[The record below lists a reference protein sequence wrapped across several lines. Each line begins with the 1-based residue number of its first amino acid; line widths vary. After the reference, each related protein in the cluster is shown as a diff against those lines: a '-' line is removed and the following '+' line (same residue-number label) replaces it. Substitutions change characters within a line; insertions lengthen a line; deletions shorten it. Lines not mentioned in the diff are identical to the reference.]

1 MVKSGG
7 ELSALA
13 LEERPILRTSLRSAE
28 SSLLVSLLPRDDA
41 DLGSAIVE
49 VRAGTGGDEA
59 ALFARDML
67 RLYERY
73 ASVKGWRFELLSS
86 HADTGVKSRGLREAS
101 ASVSGR
107 GVFGRLKHESGVHRV
122 QRVPATESAGRLHTS
137 TMTVAIM
144 PQAPEVDVQI
154 RESDLRIDVFRAQG
168 AGGQH
173 VNTTDSA
180 VRITHVPT
188 GTVVSVQDER
198 SQHKNKERAM
208 KILRARIYDAERQRQ
223 KEARRAARNE
233 QIGSAD
239 RSEKIRTYNY
249 PQNRITDHRIDKS
262 LHGIDAFMDGLLLDQ
277 MADALISDEQ
287 ERELER
293 LTKEAD

>member
-1 MVKSGG
+1 M
-7 ELSALA
+7 
-13 LEERPILRTSLRSAE
+13 
-28 SSLLVSLLPRDDA
+28 
-41 DLGSAIVE
+41 
-49 VRAGTGGDEA
+49 
-59 ALFARDML
+59 
-67 RLYERY
+67 
-73 ASVKGWRFELLSS
+73 
-86 HADTGVKSRGLREAS
+86 
-101 ASVSGR
+101 
-107 GVFGRLKHESGVHRV
+107 
-122 QRVPATESAGRLHTS
+122 
-137 TMTVAIM
+137 
-144 PQAPEVDVQI
+144 
-154 RESDLRIDVFRAQG
+154 
-168 AGGQH
+168 
-173 VNTTDSA
+173 NTTDSA